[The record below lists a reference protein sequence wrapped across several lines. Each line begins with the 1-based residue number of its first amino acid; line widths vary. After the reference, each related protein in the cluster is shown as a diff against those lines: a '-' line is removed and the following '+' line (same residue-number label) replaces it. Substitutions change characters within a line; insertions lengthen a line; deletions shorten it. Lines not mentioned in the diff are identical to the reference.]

1 MHRIP
6 TNPYPNTPERQY
18 SARELSGKVCNYYRF
33 LIDKHF
39 EYNNILPIKKANLI
53 EEYSEQDIPKI
64 NEEYSE
70 QDLPKI
76 HEELINKLEK
86 CFLTDYRNSFE
97 AFNGTDIATN
107 HRRGELQMKWM
118 KPYSKEDVL
127 NILRKYKI
135 VEIEYGTYG
144 EGKYDI
150 QQSHICQSGNNHPPY
165 TSPQIFKKSTF
176 FYIVYV
182 SINGDCFGSR
192 QMVSPEFIADWIN
205 EIYNIP
211 FEYRICEYGN
221 QNGVNVVKNIL
232 IKKKELSSETNIIS
246 KKVVKYL
253 LSNNLL
259 KHALFP
265 LNKCNPADPLNRETS
280 IAEPALH
287 NILNFV
293 YRREGFI
300 ENGGMSPIN
309 CININEIYKRCY
321 ENSPQYKNQL
331 LKEENQKKLNEII
344 ILRDELQTL
353 RDETFKSR
361 KDIKIEHSK
370 PYAIKGN
377 LDRNESTLIQE
388 EKYYTNLL
396 LRLQK
401 ELTNDKY
408 KLEIEKEK
416 NRLNNEIQ
424 KEKVSLEINVRI
436 AKTLEH
442 QEKEPFIQLNKSQQE
457 DMTNYIRI
465 LNRPKE
471 LEESAKQNE
480 IYEREKNYV
489 KEVDYIKL
497 NKISKIVEQSMITNN
512 WNISTFNNAGIFHS
526 DLKEWANITD
536 NIQVLNNLKY

>member
-1 MHRIP
+1 MHRIS
-6 TNPYPNTPERQY
+6 TNPYPNTSERQY
-18 SARELSGKVCNYYRF
+18 LARELSGKVCNYYRF

-53 EEYSEQDIPKI
+53 EEYSEQDLPKI
-64 NEEYSE
+64 HEEYSE

-97 AFNGTDIATN
+97 AFNGTDIAMN

-150 QQSHICQSGNNHPPY
+150 QQSHVAQSGNNHPPY

-211 FEYRICEYGN
+211 FEYRIRE
-221 QNGVNVVKNIL
+221 NGYPNGNIL
-232 IKKKELSSETNIIS
+232 IKKKEQSSNTNIIS
-246 KKVVKYL
+246 KKIVKDL
-253 LSNNLL
+253 LSKNLL

-280 IAEPALH
+280 ITEPNLEQ
-287 NILNFV
+287 ILNFV
-293 YRREGFI
+293 YRSDWYGL
-300 ENGGMSPIN
+300 NPIN

-331 LKEENQKKLNEII
+331 LKEENKKILDEII
-344 ILRDELQTL
+344 ILRNDLQVLRNETL
-353 RDETFKSR
+353 KSR
-361 KDIKIEHSK
+361 KEIKIEHTK

-377 LDRNESTLIQE
+377 LDRDESTLIQE
-388 EKYYTNLL
+388 EKYYTDLL

-416 NRLNNEIQ
+416 NRLNNEIK
-424 KEKVSLEINVRI
+424 KEKASLEINKRI
-436 AKTLEH
+436 AKTLEY
-442 QEKEPFIQLNKSQQE
+442 QEKEPFTQLNKSQQE

-471 LEESAKQNE
+471 LEESVKQNE
-480 IYEREKNYV
+480 IYESEKNYV

>member
-6 TNPYPNTPERQY
+6 TSPYPNTPERQY
-18 SARELSGKVCNYYRF
+18 LARELSGKVCNYYRF

-53 EEYSEQDIPKI
+53 EEYSEQDLLKI

-107 HRRGELQMKWM
+107 HRRGELQMKWI

-150 QQSHICQSGNNHPPY
+150 QQSHVNSHTPY
-165 TSPQIFKKSTF
+165 GYETNQATPTQIFKKSTF

-211 FEYRICEYGN
+211 FEYRIRENGN
-221 QNGVNVVKNIL
+221 PNGNIL
-232 IKKKELSSETNIIS
+232 IKKKEQSSNTNIIS
-246 KKVVKYL
+246 KKIVKDL
-253 LSNNLL
+253 LSKNLL

-280 IAEPALH
+280 IAEPNLQQ
-287 NILNFV
+287 ILNFV
-293 YRREGFI
+293 YRSDWYGL
-300 ENGGMSPIN
+300 NPIN

-331 LKEENQKKLNEII
+331 LKEENQKILNEII
-344 ILRDELQTL
+344 ILRYELQTL

-361 KDIKIEHSK
+361 KEIKIEHTK

-416 NRLNNEIQ
+416 NRLNNEIK
-424 KEKVSLEINVRI
+424 KEKASLEINVRI

-442 QEKEPFIQLNKSQQE
+442 QEREPFIQLNKSQQE

-497 NKISKIVEQSMITNN
+497 NKISKIVEQSMITKN